1 MKSWLSAESHCS
13 LSIRLVIFA
22 PVPKLPV
29 LMKTV
34 ILTGLMAGFFLS
46 ATAQMPS
53 VPTAPATLKE
63 ASAES
68 VGMSISRLQR
78 MDGVINDY
86 IAKGRQAGVSVL
98 VARNGRIVY
107 YKAYG
112 QDDTE
117 ARTPLK
123 RDEIVRIAS
132 QTKAITS
139 IGAMLLFEEGKFLL
153 DDPVSKYIPAFKN
166 PKVLDKFN
174 EKDTTFTTVPAKR
187 EITIRQ
193 LFTHTSGI
201 GYPVIGS
208 KEMNAIYAKYKIPS
222 GIGTPNRKLDE
233 AMTALAALPLAHQP
247 GERWTYGLNVDLLG
261 YLIEI
266 WSGQPLDKF
275 LQTRLFEPLGMN
287 DTYFYLPS
295 DKQNRLA
302 TLYTEDSTT
311 TLRRQT
317 ARFGM
322 SPDFPKVNGTYFS
335 GGAGLS
341 STLYDYAIF
350 LQMLLNGGEYN
361 GKRLLSP
368 TTVRLITTNQIG
380 ELNQGQNKFG
390 LGFGITTEKSAARLP
405 VSQGS
410 FDWGGIFG
418 TTYWVDPKENIV
430 ALIYTQKFPNSY
442 GDLTDK
448 FKVLVY
454 QAITQMN
461 TY

>member
-1 MKSWLSAESHCS
+1 M
-13 LSIRLVIFA
+13 RTFV
-22 PVPKLPV
+22 
-29 LMKTV
+29 
-34 ILTGLMAGFFLS
+34 LTGLMAGFFIS
-46 ATAQMPS
+46 ATAQTS
-53 VPTAPATLKE
+53 GAQTSSSSPALKE
-63 ASAES
+63 AAAET
-68 VGMSISRLQR
+68 VGMSTARLQR
-78 MDGVINDY
+78 IDAVIDEY

-107 YKAYG
+107 HKAYG
-112 QDDTE
+112 QDDMQ
-117 ARTPLK
+117 AKTPLK
-123 RDEIVRIAS
+123 RDAIVRIAS

-166 PKVLDKFN
+166 PKILDKFN

-187 EITIRQ
+187 EITVRQ
-193 LFTHTSGI
+193 LLTHTSGI

-208 KEMNAIYAKYKIPS
+208 REMNAIYAKYKIPS

-233 AMTALAALPLAHQP
+233 AMTALATLPLAHQP
-247 GERWTYGLNVDLLG
+247 GERWTYGLSVDLLG

-266 WSGQPLDKF
+266 WSGQSLDQF
-275 LQTRLFEPLGMN
+275 LRTRLFEPLGMN
-287 DTYFYLPS
+287 DTYFYLPAE
-295 DKQNRLA
+295 KQNRLA
-302 TLYTEDSTT
+302 VLYTEDSIGSV
-311 TLRRQT
+311 RRQAT
-317 ARFGM
+317 RFGM
-322 SPDFPKVNGTYFS
+322 SPDFPKVAGTYFS

-341 STLYDYAIF
+341 STLYDYAVF

-380 ELNQGQNKFG
+380 DLNEGLNKFG
-390 LGFGITTEKSAARLP
+390 LGFGITSERSAARLP

-410 FDWGGIFG
+410 FNWGGIFG
-418 TTYWVDPKENIV
+418 TTYWVDPKENLV
-430 ALIYTQKFPNSY
+430 ALMYTQKYPNSH

-454 QAITQMN
+454 QAITQMQGAYP
-461 TY
+461 TPTPPR